1 MEVIHQ
7 HCAGLDVH
15 QKTVMACARLATTA
29 PVTHELRTFGTSTPE
44 LFALAEWL
52 RTRGVTHVAMEST
65 GVYWK
70 PVWHV
75 LEGAFALILANAMHV
90 RHIPGRKSDVN
101 DATWLADLLAHGL
114 IRSSFVPPRPIYEL
128 RDLTRT
134 RKQLV
139 REIGQHTQRIQN
151 VLEDAN
157 LKLTGLLSDIL
168 GATGR
173 AILQALIAG
182 ETDPERLASLGQGR
196 LRASR
201 AQLRE
206 ALPGRVTPHH
216 RFLLQLPLT
225 QIAALEAAGREVE
238 ARLDDAL
245 APCQAALDRLVTMP
259 GISTTVARV
268 ILAEIGLDMLRFPT
282 AGHCSPGRASAPG
295 STKVPAGGSPRAPVR
310 GRPGSKRP
318 SSKRRGPP
326 SANPIPTCR
335 PSSSASSAAAAPRR
349 PSSPWPR
356 RCSPP
361 PTTCC
366 SAASTTATSAP
377 HTLTSATRSGS
388 PIASSG
394 AFTTS
399 ASMSR
404 FALRPDLGISF

>member
-65 GVYWK
+65 GVYRK
-70 PVWHV
+70 PVWHI

-282 AGHCSPGRASAPG
+282 AGHLLSWAGLCPRLHESAGRRL
-295 STKVPAGGSPRAPVR
+295 STRT
-310 GRPGSKRP
+310 RPGAPWLKT
-318 SSKRRGPP
+318 
-326 SANPIPTCR
+326 ALVQ
-335 PSSSASSAAAAPRR
+335 AA
-349 PSSPWPR
+349 
-356 RCSPP
+356 
-361 PTTCC
+361 
-366 SAASTTATSAP
+366 
-377 HTLTSATRSGS
+377 
-388 PIASSG
+388 
-394 AFTTS
+394 
-399 ASMSR
+399 
-404 FALRPDLGISF
+404 